1 MLNVDTFKKRS
12 MKEASLYIVFVVSLY
27 IVFVVVL
34 GGSVAF

>member
-1 MLNVDTFKKRS
+1 MLNVDTFKKTS
-12 MKEASLYIVFVVSLY
+12 MKEASLY

>member
-12 MKEASLYIVFVVSLY
+12 MKEASLYIVFVV
-27 IVFVVVL
+27 VL